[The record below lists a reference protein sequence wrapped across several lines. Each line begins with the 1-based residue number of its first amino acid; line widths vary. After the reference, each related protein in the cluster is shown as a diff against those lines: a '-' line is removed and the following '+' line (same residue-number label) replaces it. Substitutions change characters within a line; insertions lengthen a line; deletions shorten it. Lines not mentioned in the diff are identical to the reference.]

1 MSGVMS
7 NTDLSAA
14 DIKAAQKARKARLA
28 AYLKAWGAPASGL
41 TRLGAAFG
49 AAQYAVFIGF
59 AWGAAWAVSAA
70 VIPPPP
76 EPTTS
81 TSVTRSKG
89 GSVAVVMVS
98 SPPF

>member
-41 TRLGAAFG
+41 APAPASDLIQPAA
-49 AAQYAVFIGF
+49 
-59 AWGAAWAVSAA
+59 
-70 VIPPPP
+70 
-76 EPTTS
+76 
-81 TSVTRSKG
+81 R
-89 GSVAVVMVS
+89 
-98 SPPF
+98 